1 MTPKNTKKRWNLQRD
16 FQRGR
21 RIWLGSHRCFS
32 VSAKFCKVPKRSKK
46 YMNLQ
51 RVLMHGRNNF
61 QRGRKKIR
69 CKFHNFRCKK
79 WLRKR
84 QKKDKI
90 YNGIFSVA
98 GVWLRKQHTTTETI
112 LDDFCGQEKTAKL
125 KKYCFSRWKWP
136 SRCKFCCPQKNPVVK
151 KSFFF
156 ESKKRAVSKCH

>member
-1 MTPKNTKKRWNLQRD
+1 MGCAFGSAATDVSAFLLNSARCQNGRKNTWIYNG
-16 FQRGR
+16 FWCMAGTT
-21 RIWLGSHRCFS
+21 
-32 VSAKFCKVPKRSKK
+32 
-46 YMNLQ
+46 
-51 RVLMHGRNNF
+51 F